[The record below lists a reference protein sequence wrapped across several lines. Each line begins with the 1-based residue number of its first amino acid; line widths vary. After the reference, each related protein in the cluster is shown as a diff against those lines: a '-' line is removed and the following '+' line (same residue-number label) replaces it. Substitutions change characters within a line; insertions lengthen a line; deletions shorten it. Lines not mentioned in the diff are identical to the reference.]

1 VTDSEA
7 ASVAMTLDGAPEES
21 RSDDVAPNRAG
32 DALRDFLTRYGL
44 LVGLVALIAI
54 FGYMRPDS
62 FFTIANARTT
72 ASLAAPLLVLAI
84 GLTVPLG
91 MGEFDLA
98 IANSAQLSAAI
109 MISLIS
115 TSGVFWLSAIGIT
128 ALIAAGIG
136 VIIGVIV
143 VKSRVNAFIV
153 TLGAGTILL
162 GLEFG
167 VARGGTIYSDIPS
180 AYGELSSGRVFG
192 VPNAVLIA
200 FAFALIVWVG
210 MERTVVGRK
219 MRAIGGSMEAARLSG
234 VRVGLL
240 RGSGFVVTGLS
251 GVIAAVLLTSQAA
264 SYYPGSAASLLL
276 TVYAAC
282 FLGTTVLRSNVF
294 DVGGTIVG
302 VAFLAVI
309 ESGLI
314 MLGIESWIAQIVK
327 GCLLIG
333 AVTASKVAGRVA

>member
-1 VTDSEA
+1 MTDSRA
-7 ASVAMTLDGAPEES
+7 ASVAVTSKGVSEQSLLGGVEAS
-21 RSDDVAPNRAG
+21 RSR

-44 LVGLVALIAI
+44 LVGLVALVAF
-54 FGYMRPDS
+54 FGIMRPDS

-72 ASLAAPLLVLAI
+72 ATLAAPLLVLAI

-109 MISLIS
+109 MIWMIS
-115 TSGVFWLSAIGIT
+115 SAGIFWPGAVGLT
-128 ALIAAGIG
+128 VLIAMGSGA
-136 VIIGVIV
+136 IIGGIV

-167 VARGGTIYSDIPS
+167 VARGGTIYRDIPS
-180 AYGELSSGRVFG
+180 AYGDLSTGRVFG

-200 FAFALIVWVG
+200 FAFALLVWVG

-219 MRAIGGSMEAARLSG
+219 MRATGGSVEAARLSG
-234 VRVGLL
+234 VRVDLL
-240 RGSGFVVTGLS
+240 RGSGFIVTGVA
-251 GVIAAVLLTSQAA
+251 GAIAAVLLTSQAA

-282 FLGTTVLRSNVF
+282 FLGTTVLRPNVF

-327 GCLLIG
+327 GGLLIV
-333 AVTASKVAGRVA
+333 AVAASKVAGRVS